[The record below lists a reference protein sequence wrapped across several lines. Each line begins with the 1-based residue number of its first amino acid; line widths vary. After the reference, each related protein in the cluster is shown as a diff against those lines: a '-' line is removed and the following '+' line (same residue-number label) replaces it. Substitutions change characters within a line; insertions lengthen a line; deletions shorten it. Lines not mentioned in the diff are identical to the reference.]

1 MAALA
6 ILRRDLLRFARNPV
20 RTALLFSVP
29 VVMAGIFALVFGG
42 GGGNPSIS
50 IRVLLLDEDEG
61 LLSAFLSGAAN
72 QSGDDAS
79 IDIVPVG
86 PEGYEMMERGEATAL
101 LHIPENFTT
110 DYIQGT
116 STTLRLVT
124 NPAQQFLPMVVDE
137 GVGLGGEVLSE
148 VSHVFRPELD
158 QLSTFVTQDGFPA
171 DAAVAALSVGINS
184 QMRSVQKWLLPPV
197 IELETSTVRSDADEA
212 AKDLPILAFFLPGL
226 ATMGVLFLAQ
236 AATRDILRDRE
247 AGLLK
252 HLLTAPLTPT
262 DYLAGKCLSVLV
274 VTTVGFLILIGVG
287 VAAGVDWGPLPT
299 TLALVLATSIGASG
313 TLLLIMSLAGTER
326 QADAISTI
334 VIMLWSLLGGAFVPL
349 SQMPSFL
356 EPVAGA
362 TLVYWAVA
370 GFNASI
376 QQEATIAGVLVNLLV
391 LSSVGIAFLA
401 VGGALLRRRMARGVI

>member
-1 MAALA
+1 
-6 ILRRDLLRFARNPV
+6 
-20 RTALLFSVP
+20 
-29 VVMAGIFALVFGG
+29 
-42 GGGNPSIS
+42 
-50 IRVLLLDEDEG
+50 
-61 LLSAFLSGAAN
+61 
-72 QSGDDAS
+72 
-79 IDIVPVG
+79 
-86 PEGYEMMERGEATAL
+86 
-101 LHIPENFTT
+101 
-110 DYIQGT
+110 
-116 STTLRLVT
+116 
-124 NPAQQFLPMVVDE
+124 
-137 GVGLGGEVLSE
+137 
-148 VSHVFRPELD
+148 
-158 QLSTFVTQDGFPA
+158 
-171 DAAVAALSVGINS
+171 
-184 QMRSVQKWLLPPV
+184 
-197 IELETSTVRSDADEA
+197 
-212 AKDLPILAFFLPGL
+212 
-226 ATMGVLFLAQ
+226 
-236 AATRDILRDRE
+236 
-247 AGLLK
+247 
-252 HLLTAPLTPT
+252 
-262 DYLAGKCLSVLV
+262 VLV

-401 VGGALLRRRMARGVI
+401 VGGALLRRRMARGGDLMAPIIRIALHDLRLTVSDRSARRLDGGAPPGLRDLLRARDGRQQPH